1 MVRRCPNCD
10 QPFKEGQEVKGTFFA
25 YWHEIPSRRAV
36 ATTRPHECIPET
48 LEHRNC
54 MDANGDVAIGGT
66 E

>member
-25 YWHEIPSRRAV
+25 YWHVIPSKTAV

-54 MDANGDVAIGGT
+54 MEAN
-66 E
+66 EE